1 MAIESTRCLLE
12 LLPPGTDSSK
22 VYLVKYDTALGYI
35 NLLQNSDKFGKSYI
49 INAIGINYID
59 GEKEFFKMI
68 WGGEIVDSFSN
79 IIENDWELSTV
90 CRLLLS
96 AEELE

>member
-1 MAIESTRCLLE
+1 MLE
-12 LLPPGTDSSK
+12 LLPHGTDSSRT
-22 VYLVKYDTALGYI
+22 YLVKYDTALGYI
-35 NLLQNSDKFGKSYI
+35 NLLQNSDKFGKSDI

>member
-1 MAIESTRCLLE
+1 MCLLE
-12 LLPPGTDSSK
+12 LSPTSNNVSSRT
-22 VYLVKYDTALGYI
+22 YLIKYDTALGYI

-90 CRLLLS
+90 FRLLLS